1 MKVLLF
7 GGAGY
12 IGTHVAMAFLD
23 RGDHVGIYDNL
34 SSGLRSNVPEGA
46 EFFEGDILDREK
58 VAEVLSKGWDAAVHL
73 AAFKAA
79 GESMV
84 KPEKYSE
91 NNISGSLIIMT
102 ECEKHGCMNF
112 ILSSSAA
119 TYGEPKYLPIDEKH
133 PTNPENYYGYTK
145 LCIEENLKWYSKLK
159 GLHFAALRYFNAAGY
174 DVDGRMMGLE
184 CNPANLI
191 PVIMECAVGI
201 RKEVGIFGTDYD
213 TPDGTCIRD
222 YVHVTDLAD
231 AHVAAADYLM
241 NKKEDL
247 IVNLGSETGISVR
260 EIVETARR
268 VTGQPIPSVD
278 SPRRPGDPAKLVAS
292 STLAHEK
299 LGWSAKHS
307 DPETLIGSTWKVYK
321 ENFKK

>member
-184 CNPANLI
+184 RNPANLI

-241 NKKEDL
+241 DKKEDL